1 MINKNSDYLKKFL
14 KDMGHF
20 VNLPFLCSGLAN
32 TLFCFVFFFPV
43 LIYVLL
49 KQAQKKILN

>member
-32 TLFCFVFFFPV
+32 TLFCFVFFFSSFN
-43 LIYVLL
+43 ICAAETSTE
-49 KQAQKKILN
+49 KNS

>member
-20 VNLPFLCSGLAN
+20 VNLPFLCSSLAN
-32 TLFCFVFFFPV
+32 TLFFFSSFN
-43 LIYVLL
+43 ICAAETSTE
-49 KQAQKKILN
+49 KNS